1 MSRTLSKSQARQRRH
16 RRVRSTIRGTAQRP
30 RLVVFRS
37 LRHIQAQLIDDRA
50 GRTLLVASDTTLPK
64 TAGAK
69 TARATAVGQQLAK
82 LAATKNISSV
92 VFDRGGYRFHGRVKA
107 LAEAARQGGLKF

>member
-1 MSRTLSKSQARQRRH
+1 MTPPLSKSHARQRRH
-16 RRVRSTIRGTAQRP
+16 RRVRFNVRGTAQRP

-50 GRTLLVASDTTLPK
+50 AHTLVVVTDESLPNIK
-64 TAGAK
+64 GPK
-69 TARATAVGQQLAK
+69 TARATMVGQQLAK
-82 LAATKNISSV
+82 LATAKKIATV

-107 LAEAARQGGLKF
+107 LADAARQGGLKF